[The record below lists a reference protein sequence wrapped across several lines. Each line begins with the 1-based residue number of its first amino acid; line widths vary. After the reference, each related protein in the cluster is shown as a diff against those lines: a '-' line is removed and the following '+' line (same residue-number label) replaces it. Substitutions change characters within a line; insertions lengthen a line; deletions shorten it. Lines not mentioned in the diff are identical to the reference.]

1 MLPSRRRARKAQ
13 PASSTPSTSGP
24 VEASV
29 FTAPQAANHKVDLER
44 WWRYA
49 AIPAKT
55 TMAILTSSTAFQA
68 DGCPEC
74 TESGW
79 ALVRQDLVQPGTH
92 RTGCTN
98 CAHKRGGAR
107 DHTGHRGH
115 DHLPAVQVG
124 LGRGTQEGRRIDPIT
139 HRSAASRRRSGP
151 RLRSEEHTSE

>member
-1 MLPSRRRARKAQ
+1 MRSTVPWGVLQIDPCDQDRKAVRIGEMLPSRRRARKAQ
-13 PASSTPSTSGP
+13 PASSTPSTSAP

-29 FTAPQAANHKVDLER
+29 VTAPQAANHKVDLER

-92 RTGCTN
+92 RTGAGNAVGRHLLGSAPSTVVS
-98 CAHKRGGAR
+98 GA
-107 DHTGHRGH
+107 
-115 DHLPAVQVG
+115 A
-124 LGRGTQEGRRIDPIT
+124 I
-139 HRSAASRRRSGP
+139 
-151 RLRSEEHTSE
+151 LRMRW